1 MNVKNLLPKSMNDR
15 SSMNVGYY
23 LSKRPGINRSGLV
36 CIVALVLI
44 QIISG
49 CTTASK
55 YHQGQFDKEIPE
67 LNVYA
72 LLDREFSSE
81 YFGSFRFIFQ
91 NTGEDWYKID
101 SLSLFFE
108 DKNAQKY
115 IRVLSKEEQA
125 DWDRAFISQTVME
138 VSTVKELQ
146 SVVLGAGASMTG
158 VTTGLSQTVGLEDG
172 GKDTGYGRNHLYA
185 KNFIVPPG
193 FTLEK
198 WALLNSS
205 HHSEIPYVTDLS
217 LAMHVDNEPRKVRV
231 KFRQESRQHSKFIWY
246 DPARDVYMNF
256 YLGVSLGMA
265 LPVGEFKDVV
275 NTSDN
280 LINSFGVNGYLSLL
294 KNLGVNFALDYEKF
308 PARGVLPIPFDSLNA
323 VGTQFEFKY
332 WEIYSLLI
340 SPRFVYPLN
349 KEMELFAELS
359 IGAALSNTARVLI
372 KRAGVEV
379 GEIDPATDISFMAGI
394 GAGSRFYLSDK
405 MNLDLKVEYLPLPK
419 PTFTTNDPDNHPYVR
434 TQKLSQVRI
443 KVTANWDI

>member
-1 MNVKNLLPKSMNDR
+1 MNVINLLTRILKIR
-15 SSMNVGYY
+15 SSQNAGLY
-23 LSKRPGINRSGLV
+23 LSKRDEVIESGLI
-36 CIVALVLI
+36 CIGVLVFI
-44 QIISG
+44 QFISG

-55 YHQGQFDKEIPE
+55 YHQGKFDKEIPD
-67 LNVYA
+67 LTVYA
-72 LLDREFSSE
+72 MLDREFSSQ
-81 YFGSFRFIFQ
+81 YFGSFRFVFQ
-91 NTGEDWYKID
+91 NAGEDWYKID
-101 SLSLFFE
+101 SLSLSFY

-125 DWDRAFISQTVME
+125 DWDLAFISQTVME

-158 VTTGLSQTVGLEDG
+158 VTTGLSQVAELEDG
-172 GKDTGYGRNHLYA
+172 EKETGYGRNHLYA
-185 KNFIVPPG
+185 KNFIIPPG

-217 LAMHVDNEPRKVRV
+217 LAMHVDDEPRKVRI
-231 KFRQESRQHSKFIWY
+231 KFRPESREHSKFIWY
-246 DPARDVYMNF
+246 DPARDVYMNL

-265 LPVGEFKDVV
+265 FPVGEFKDVV

-294 KNLGVNFALDYEKF
+294 KNLGINFAFDYEQF
-308 PARGVLPIPFDSLNA
+308 PSRGVLPIPFDSLHA
-323 VGTQFEFKY
+323 VGTQFEFKN

-379 GEIDPATDISFMAGI
+379 GEIDPATDFSFMAGI